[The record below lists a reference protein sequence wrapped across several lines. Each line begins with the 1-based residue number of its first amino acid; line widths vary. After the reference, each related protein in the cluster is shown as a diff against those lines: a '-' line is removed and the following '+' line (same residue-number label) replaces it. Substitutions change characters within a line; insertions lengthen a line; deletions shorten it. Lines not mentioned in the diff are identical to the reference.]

1 MLKDAGVSASEL
13 RRYLENPI
21 IDPDVQRDEVDR
33 GTTVKHVKLLR
44 DHLKETIKTHLT
56 NSESRVSE
64 KLR

>member
-44 DHLKETIKTHLT
+44 DHLKRDYQDVLEI
-56 NSESRVSE
+56 
-64 KLR
+64 LRE